1 MSSQPTITSLLNSL
15 HTHLQTQTQLLP
27 TLHAQLGL
35 PPTALADE
43 LASLQKALTRCVE
56 DQIGSRR
63 KQVHELEERCENLES
78 ECHSYSVAL
87 GSSAKGLDITASEL
101 YREPVLPRRYD
112 QLAELQEKLRQLYHT
127 KLEQLIA
134 LTTRLVS
141 MSRVVGDTFFPEDVL
156 DPSAGRRPG
165 VLYQDVSPERFSK
178 LEKELVRG
186 KGEISKRLNQL
197 SVVLIQIDWLHTE
210 LGIVPPTLEDLPSS
224 SCSTSNSL
232 GVPLASRPS
241 SAMGFGMASPY
252 DVFAPTPTPGSRLKP
267 PSLLPVSDPAE
278 NEITYQRIFARF
290 VAQLDEADDEPLAGR
305 CAGLEGVEPTPGL
318 IAWAEATRSTL
329 EELQRRREA
338 HIQAMYDQLEGLWRR
353 LGVPDAAM
361 DGFVDA
367 HRGCTEETV
376 REYEAELERMLEL
389 KRERMS
395 AFVEN
400 ARGDIAKL
408 WDELLIGDEERA
420 DFTPYFDD
428 EHTEELLVI
437 HEDEIRRLKEERRTK
452 AHLLPSIRKYFDI
465 CDEEK
470 ELANSASDQNR
481 LLGRGPR
488 DPGRL
493 LREEKMRKRV
503 QKEKP
508 RIEKDMLASIPA
520 WEAEAGRPFLVRG
533 ESMLHIL
540 LNAAGGAD
548 KENRRGGTK
557 ARAGSVPPRATT
569 PGSAP
574 GKGGGAITPAV
585 RPASSMGRSQSV
597 PSKRPRLAETNVPQV
612 ASGSFVPRSASGC
625 PSAGAGHHQPP
636 SGSKIAMPVPV
647 RASVLPV
654 LVPRAVS
661 ATVPQQHAALG
672 IGRPPSRE
680 PLGAGVGTAAHHH
693 LSGSYRARSVG
704 SGLGTSTSRNPQ
716 ATALKAKRTRKGS
729 FRPRPSGD
737 WAPVPAPHGRYGG
750 LDGDALK
757 EEDEDP

>member
-1 MSSQPTITSLLNSL
+1 
-15 HTHLQTQTQLLP
+15 
-27 TLHAQLGL
+27 
-35 PPTALADE
+35 
-43 LASLQKALTRCVE
+43 
-56 DQIGSRR
+56 
-63 KQVHELEERCENLES
+63 
-78 ECHSYSVAL
+78 
-87 GSSAKGLDITASEL
+87 
-101 YREPVLPRRYD
+101 
-112 QLAELQEKLRQLYHT
+112 
-127 KLEQLIA
+127 
-134 LTTRLVS
+134 
-141 MSRVVGDTFFPEDVL
+141 MSRVVGDNFFPEDVL
-156 DPSAGRRPG
+156 DQS
-165 VLYQDVSPERFSK
+165 DVSPERFSK

-197 SVVLIQIDWLHTE
+197 SVIFIQIDWLHTE
-210 LGIVPPTLEDLPSS
+210 LGIVAPTLEDLPSS
-224 SCSTSNSL
+224 SSSTSNSL
-232 GVPLASRPS
+232 GVPLGASRPS
-241 SAMGFGMASPY
+241 SAMGFGMGSPY

-267 PSLLPVSDPAE
+267 PSLFPVSEPAE

-290 VAQLDEADDEPLAGR
+290 VAQLDEADDELLAGR

-318 IAWAEATRSTL
+318 VAWAEATRGTL
-329 EELQRRREA
+329 EDLQRRREA

-367 HRGCTEETV
+367 HRGSTEETV

-400 ARGDIAKL
+400 ARGEIAKL
-408 WDELLIGDEERA
+408 WEELLIGDEERA

-428 EHTEELLVI
+428 EHTEELLLI
-437 HEDEIRRLKEERRTK
+437 HEEEIRRLKEERRTK

-465 CDEEK
+465 CGEEK
-470 ELANSASDQNR
+470 ELANSASDQSR

-508 RIEKDMLASIPA
+508 RLEKDLLASIPA

-533 ESMLHIL
+533 ESMLQIL
-540 LNAAGGAD
+540 LHATGTAD

-574 GKGGGAITPAV
+574 VKGGGVVTPAV

-612 ASGSFVPRSASGC
+612 PSGSFVPRSASGC
-625 PSAGAGHHQPP
+625 AGAGAGQHQPP
-636 SGSKIAMPVPV
+636 SRSSGSSKIAMPVPV

-654 LVPRAVS
+654 PIPRAVS

-680 PLGAGVGTAAHHH
+680 PLGASVGAAAHHH
-693 LSGSYRARSVG
+693 FSGSYRARSAG
-704 SGLGTSTSRNPQ
+704 SGLGH
-716 ATALKAKRTRKGS
+716 AIAIKAKRARRES
-729 FRPRPSGD
+729 FRPRPSGE
-737 WAPVPAPHGRYGG
+737 WAPAPAPHGRYGG
-750 LDGDALK
+750 LDEDALK

>member
-56 DQIGSRR
+56 DQISSRR
-63 KQVHELEERCENLES
+63 KQS

-134 LTTRLVS
+134 LTSRLVS
-141 MSRVVGDTFFPEDVL
+141 MSRVLGDNFFPEDVL
-156 DPSAGRRPG
+156 DPSAGRSPG
-165 VLYQDVSPERFSK
+165 TPYQDVNPERFSK

-197 SVVLIQIDWLHTE
+197 SVIFIQIDWLHTE

-224 SCSTSNSL
+224 SSSTSNARGL
-232 GVPLASRPS
+232 PLASRPS
-241 SAMGFGMASPY
+241 SAMGFGMTSSSPY

-278 NEITYQRIFARF
+278 DEIAYQRIFVRF
-290 VAQLDEADDEPLAGR
+290 VAQLDEADDEHLSGR

-318 IAWAEATRSTL
+318 VAWAEATRGTL
-329 EELQRRREA
+329 EDLQRRREA

-353 LGVPDAAM
+353 LGVPEAAM

-367 HRGCTEETV
+367 HRGSTEETV

-395 AFVEN
+395 AF
-400 ARGDIAKL
+400 
-408 WDELLIGDEERA
+408 LLIGDEERS

-465 CDEEK
+465 CGEEK
-470 ELANSASDQNR
+470 ELANSASDQSR
-481 LLGRGPR
+481 LLGEVLETRSAIAR
-488 DPGRL
+488 
-493 LREEKMRKRV
+493 RKDAQART
-503 QKEKP
+503 E
-508 RIEKDMLASIPA
+508 R
-520 WEAEAGRPFLVRG
+520 EAEAESGRPFLVRG
-533 ESMLHIL
+533 ESILEIL
-540 LNAAGGAD
+540 LNATGAAD

-569 PGSAP
+569 PGSAQ

-585 RPASSMGRSQSV
+585 RPASCMGRSQSV
-597 PSKRPRLAETNVPQV
+597 PSKRPRLAETETNVPQV
-612 ASGSFVPRSASGC
+612 APGSFVPRSASGC
-625 PSAGAGHHQPP
+625 ANGQRHPQRS
-636 SGSKIAMPVPV
+636 SKIAMPVPV
-647 RASVLPV
+647 RVSVLPV
-654 LVPRAVS
+654 PISRAVS
-661 ATVPQQHAALG
+661 ATVPLQHAALG

-680 PLGAGVGTAAHHH
+680 PFGANGAAVAQHHV
-693 LSGSYRARSVG
+693 SGSQRTRSVG

-716 ATALKAKRTRKGS
+716 TIAIKAKRARRES

-737 WAPVPAPHGRYGG
+737 WAPAPHGRFGG
-750 LDGDALK
+750 LDDDALK
-757 EEDEDP
+757 EEDEDS